1 MLCNLPE
8 VTAFLSAKSETNS
21 IIFRKRVS
29 VHYVHSLL
37 PFTFSFLI
45 KTKSKTKSKTKR
57 KIDRGDRIRT
67 CDLYVPNGVAHVQ

>member
-45 KTKSKTKSKTKR
+45 KRKSKTKR